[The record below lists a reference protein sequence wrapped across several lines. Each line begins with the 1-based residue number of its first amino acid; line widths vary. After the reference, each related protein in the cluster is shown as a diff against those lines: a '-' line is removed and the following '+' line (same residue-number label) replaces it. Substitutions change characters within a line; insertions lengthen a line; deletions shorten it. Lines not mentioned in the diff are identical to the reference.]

1 MSPSML
7 AAADLYEVASAARTS
22 RVRVADP
29 EVQRFSQSVTAL
41 LRRLGDDAADAHW
54 APVVR
59 RLRKIRWELATT
71 PLPINHPAL
80 ALSESAAF
88 VAGLLR
94 GCDRIYPAHA
104 PAARAISEQLEAL
117 ATSESDP
124 LSTAIIRLL
133 RGDEPAENQA
143 VNTAEAERGLGQAE
157 TGRLASLPL
166 DPVDAPAED
175 LLGGLPETIGATTA
189 VVLRHSRHAGAVEH
203 RLAAAGH
210 DVTVVSP
217 AQLSQPAVYGRA
229 VVIGAMAWFPSHV
242 LAAPKAFRM
251 DVVQYAWIRDEVP
264 PSSIFAG
271 SAERAPVLPDL
282 DRPPGAAPGS
292 GDSPADPAELLP
304 PADWATISARSAP
317 GEEPGLA
324 RSEQVEAYLLLLAS
338 DEAVHLEAD
347 EGSRAYVVALGA
359 EKELRQVP
367 TRSIEPGTFLVT
379 REGGEGDYIPAI
391 ADSLLGE
398 RGSGLR
404 AAQRRWKAMLQ
415 DLVSAVGLRAVVGR
429 LEAAGSSR
437 ATEMNA
443 RRWVSDAS
451 IRTQDF
457 QDFQAIM
464 SIIGLEE
471 EAQALWEKMALIDQA
486 HLRAGQRVRA
496 LLNREILEADTRE
509 LERRGWMDYDVAEI
523 EGEGAL
529 RVARVEARAPETVRV
544 SARRTRRPFP
554 VERDLWQG

>member
-166 DPVDAPAED
+166 DPVDAPACREC
-175 LLGGLPETIGATTA
+175 LSTTA
-189 VVLRHSRHAGAVEH
+189 VVAPIVSGRPPRRSSAGASTGSKGSE
-203 RLAAAGH
+203 A
-210 DVTVVSP
+210 SP
-217 AQLSQPAVYGRA
+217 PASTRPRPRSASSVFA
-229 VVIGAMAWFPSHV
+229 AWFS
-242 LAAPKAFRM
+242 
-251 DVVQYAWIRDEVP
+251 
-264 PSSIFAG
+264 
-271 SAERAPVLPDL
+271 
-282 DRPPGAAPGS
+282 
-292 GDSPADPAELLP
+292 
-304 PADWATISARSAP
+304 
-317 GEEPGLA
+317 
-324 RSEQVEAYLLLLAS
+324 
-338 DEAVHLEAD
+338 
-347 EGSRAYVVALGA
+347 
-359 EKELRQVP
+359 
-367 TRSIEPGTFLVT
+367 
-379 REGGEGDYIPAI
+379 
-391 ADSLLGE
+391 
-398 RGSGLR
+398 
-404 AAQRRWKAMLQ
+404 
-415 DLVSAVGLRAVVGR
+415 
-429 LEAAGSSR
+429 AGSSPR
-437 ATEMNA
+437 S
-443 RRWVSDAS
+443 RRMIAV
-451 IRTQDF
+451 
-457 QDFQAIM
+457 
-464 SIIGLEE
+464 
-471 EAQALWEKMALIDQA
+471 
-486 HLRAGQRVRA
+486 LRGS
-496 LLNREILEADTRE
+496 LSL
-509 LERRGWMDYDVAEI
+509 
-523 EGEGAL
+523 
-529 RVARVEARAPETVRV
+529 VARASSCSEIARA
-544 SARRTRRPFP
+544 A
-554 VERDLWQG
+554 GA